1 MPDRQST
8 GEWAPVELRHLRYFV
23 AVAEEGAM
31 ARAAERLHVTQPS
44 LSRQLRQLERD
55 IGTPLFERT
64 TRGTT
69 LTGAG
74 TALHRH
80 ALLLLRL
87 ADATRDVAR
96 APDHLARDIV
106 NLGIPQ
112 GIPQHQLLRALAEV
126 EEHLPYTAISITEAS
141 SAEQLKLIREGHL
154 DLGIVREPPSGSLRA
169 ELLFEV
175 PIGLA
180 VRPGHDLA
188 EKPFCR
194 LADLDGMRVLAH
206 GRQQVPV
213 VHDRLVVAAHDAGVV
228 PLWHFTQFS
237 ENALVCAQ
245 AAKAEAVL
253 LIEHSAHRLLPD
265 WPWLP
270 LAEPELALTTWLVW
284 PSDTRTAVREVA
296 RVVGTSLRS
305 DSEAG

>member
-1 MPDRQST
+1 
-8 GEWAPVELRHLRYFV
+8 
-23 AVAEEGAM
+23 M
-31 ARAAERLHVTQPS
+31 ARAAVRLHLTQPS

-69 LTGAG
+69 LTAAG

-87 ADATRDVAR
+87 ADATKDVAR
-96 APDHLARDIV
+96 APEHTALDVV
-106 NLGIPQ
+106 NLGIPP
-112 GIPQHQLLRALAEV
+112 GMPQDPLMLALDEV
-126 EEHLPYTAISITEAS
+126 EKRLPDTAIGITEAG
-141 SAEQLKLIREGHL
+141 SAEQLKLIRDGYL
-154 DLGIVREPPSGSLRA
+154 DLGIVREPPSGRLRS
-169 ELLFEV
+169 ELLFDV

-188 EKPFCR
+188 ARAFCR
-194 LADLDGMRVLAH
+194 LSDLDGLRVLAH
-206 GRQQVPV
+206 GRRQVPV

-228 PLWHFTQFS
+228 PLWHFAQFS

-245 AAKAEAVL
+245 AAKAEAAVL
-253 LIEHSAHRLLPD
+253 VEHSAHRLLPD

-270 LAEPELALTTWLVW
+270 LAEPDLALTTWLTW
-284 PSDTRTAVREVA
+284 PSDTRAAVREVA
-296 RVVGTSLRS
+296 GVVGASLRGS
-305 DSEAG
+305 SEGGGLTGEFPVGQASVRRFRESAEGAEKIIS

>member
-1 MPDRQST
+1 
-8 GEWAPVELRHLRYFV
+8 VELRHLRYFV

-31 ARAAERLHVTQPS
+31 ARAAERLHLTQPS
-44 LSRQLRQLERD
+44 LSRQLRQLEREM
-55 IGTPLFERT
+55 GTPLFERT

-69 LTGAG
+69 LTASG

-96 APDHLARDIV
+96 APDHMARDIV

-112 GIPQHQLLRALAEV
+112 GVPPDQLMRALAEV
-126 EEHLPYTAISITEAS
+126 DKRLPYTAISITEAS

-154 DLGIVREPPSGSLRA
+154 DLGIVREPPSGNLRA
-169 ELLFEV
+169 ELLFDV
-175 PIGLA
+175 PVGLA
-180 VRPGHDLA
+180 VRPGHDLS
-188 EKPFCR
+188 EKSFCR
-194 LADLDGMRVLAH
+194 LSDLDGLRVLAH

-228 PLWHFTQFS
+228 PLWHFAQFS

-253 LIEHSAHRLLPD
+253 LIEHSARRALPD

-270 LAEPELALTTWLVW
+270 LDEPGLALTTWLTW
-284 PSDTRTAVREVA
+284 PSDTRIAVRDVA
-296 RVVGTSLRS
+296 DVLAASLRA
-305 DSEAG
+305 E